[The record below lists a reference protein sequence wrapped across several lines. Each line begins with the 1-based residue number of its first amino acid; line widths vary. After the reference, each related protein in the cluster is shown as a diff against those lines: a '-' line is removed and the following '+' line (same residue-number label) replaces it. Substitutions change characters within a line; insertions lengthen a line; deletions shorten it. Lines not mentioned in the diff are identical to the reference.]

1 MTTEYIV
8 TLDAPDLGPPRPVG
22 VLRAREGATGPVSF
36 EYGRSWRESADRWA
50 IDPALPV
57 VAGEARAATGLPGV
71 FADMTPDR
79 WGRSLL
85 ERREARMARGEARTV
100 RTLHDLD
107 VLVGVNDHSRM
118 GALRLS
124 TAVGG
129 PYLAAGT
136 DGTPPMTALR
146 SLEHAAQEH
155 ERTGTVDD
163 SVIAALIAPG
173 SSLGGTRPKA
183 SFLTQTGE
191 LWMAKFPSRHDR
203 HDVGAWEEV
212 LARLARTAGIE
223 MPESRLIRLGGPHHV
238 FASRRFDRSGQ
249 RRRAYA
255 SAVTL
260 TGHRDGD
267 AASYLEIAQAIADHV
282 SPAAIDGDLAQLFRR
297 LVFNVMVSNR
307 DDHLRN
313 HGFLRERGGWRL
325 SPAFDI
331 NPNPERFEH
340 SLGLDDRAS
349 APDLTVALSTHP
361 FYRLTEAAAAAI
373 AAEVRGSVAQ
383 WRVVARAVD
392 IPATEITQMSP
403 AFALAG

>member
-1 MTTEYIV
+1 
-8 TLDAPDLGPPRPVG
+8 
-22 VLRAREGATGPVSF
+22 
-36 EYGRSWRESADRWA
+36 
-50 IDPALPV
+50 
-57 VAGEARAATGLPGV
+57 
-71 FADMTPDR
+71 
-79 WGRSLL
+79 
-85 ERREARMARGEARTV
+85 
-100 RTLHDLD
+100 
-107 VLVGVNDHSRM
+107 
-118 GALRLS
+118 
-124 TAVGG
+124 
-129 PYLAAGT
+129 
-136 DGTPPMTALR
+136 
-146 SLEHAAQEH
+146 
-155 ERTGTVDD
+155 
-163 SVIAALIAPG
+163 
-173 SSLGGTRPKA
+173 
-183 SFLTQTGE
+183 
-191 LWMAKFPSRHDR
+191 MAKFPSRHDR

-238 FASRRFDRSGQ
+238 FAARRFDRSGP

-331 NPNPERFEH
+331 NPNPERFVH
-340 SLGLDDRAS
+340 SLALDDRAS